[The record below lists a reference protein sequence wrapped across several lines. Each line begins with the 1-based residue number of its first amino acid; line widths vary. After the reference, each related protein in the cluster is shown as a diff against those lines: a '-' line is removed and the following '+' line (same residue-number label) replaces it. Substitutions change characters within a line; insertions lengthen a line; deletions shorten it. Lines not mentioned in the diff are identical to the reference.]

1 MHKIQFNYSL
11 KNIGLPSQNQYR
23 RRLIEKVES
32 VVHRMRWKAHFFQ
45 NGKSVSENNKFGL
58 PSKNRAPA
66 INAMKGFEDDLT
78 HMINKVSFRK
88 VNDPFLNTVT
98 EGIKKVNTSKNVFV
112 FADKTQ
118 NIYEVPPSTY
128 TKLLTE
134 NITKTYKTENE
145 DITEKINKELKEL
158 TNNLRIGNRID
169 IMAKREAF
177 VTLKD
182 HKENFDSHPKCRLIN
197 PAKSELG
204 KVSKVI
210 LDAINNNIRSIIKV
224 NQWKNSQSV
233 IEWFK
238 NIPDKPHHTFVSFDV
253 VEFYPSITE
262 DLLDKAILWAKSFV
276 DIPDEHVS

>member
-1 MHKIQFNYSL
+1 M
-11 KNIGLPSQNQYR
+11 
-23 RRLIEKVES
+23 
-32 VVHRMRWKAHFFQ
+32 
-45 NGKSVSENNKFGL
+45 
-58 PSKNRAPA
+58 
-66 INAMKGFEDDLT
+66 
-78 HMINKVSFRK
+78 
-88 VNDPFLNTVT
+88 
-98 EGIKKVNTSKNVFV
+98 FV

-158 TNNLRIGNRID
+158 TNNLGIGNRID

-224 NQWKNSQSV
+224 NQWKNSQ
-233 IEWFK
+233 
-238 NIPDKPHHTFVSFDV
+238 
-253 VEFYPSITE
+253 
-262 DLLDKAILWAKSFV
+262 
-276 DIPDEHVS
+276 